1 MTEKNNTQVNLID
14 LFFYLLGKWYWFV
27 ACIVFFVGFAYYRY
41 AKTPLVFRSDAT
53 VIIKDPSNTRATVH
67 MDNYSSLINHVS
79 MSNEILQ
86 LKSKQLMGETLM
98 SLGANVNYT
107 IQERLRSI
115 ELYDRTPVRLMVC
128 DGGGTGY
135 LLFKVVPGED
145 RTLSLVEG
153 EGSVRT
159 VELGDTIVVSGT
171 KVVLNP
177 TPYYSQ
183 YAGREV
189 TIGKFPP
196 YAAAQ
201 RFLARLKVSQTE
213 SDGTILQLSLQDN
226 NLQRASDVLNTLVT
240 KYNED
245 AIREKNRIA
254 VNTAA
259 FINERLDIIQGELG
273 EVEDSLAQFKSSER
287 IMDVNEAAGEYLSE
301 SKGYGAEIVKIE
313 TRSRLARYLKDYL
326 LSAFRSFEPVPVNTG
341 LEDANIEASI
351 ASYNEMILQRDR
363 LVRGSSAES
372 PAVRQIEAGIMPL
385 RQNIISG
392 IDNLLSSLSTRKAE
406 LTRLEQESIRK
417 FTTMPAKARELVS
430 IERQQKIK
438 EALYVFLLN
447 KREENALTQAMV
459 DNNARMIDSA
469 EGPALPIYPQ
479 RNKILLL
486 GLLLGIFLPAVILI
500 SRLFIDTK
508 IRGRRDLESVGNL
521 PFLADI
527 PVIRSGRRIVHRKQ
541 QKKEGMH
548 KVEYTFESSKVF
560 REAMRMMCTNI
571 DYMKPEGC
579 FCPVLMTTSFNVGV
593 GKSFITR
600 NIAACLAD
608 ARKKVI
614 IVDADLR
621 KRSISDWFGKKH
633 HVQGLSNYLVSK
645 EIPIDDIITP
655 DIIAGVDFVPAG
667 HIPPNPTELLSRSR
681 FDELIE
687 TLRSRYDYV
696 ILDGTPVNMVADS
709 FVIGRKVD
717 MNLFVLRGGL
727 SDRRQLPM
735 VENLLKEG
743 RLKHLSI
750 ILNGTDAK
758 HSYGYS
764 YGYGYGYGYGYY
776 GSGYYGAGYGEK

>member
-27 ACIVFFVGFAYYRY
+27 ACIILFVGIAYYRY

-86 LKSKQLMGETLM
+86 LQSKQLMSEVLRT
-98 SLGANVNYT
+98 LGANVNYT
-107 IQERLRSI
+107 VKERLRDI
-115 ELYDRTPVRLMVC
+115 ELYDRTPVRLQVC
-128 DGGGTGY
+128 DNGGTGY
-135 LLFKVVPGED
+135 LLFTVTPEND
-145 RTLSLVEG
+145 RSVLLDTGEG
-153 EGSVRT
+153 EERSVA
-159 VELGDTIVVSGT
+159 LGDTIVIRGT

-177 TPYYSQ
+177 TGTYSL
-183 YAGREV
+183 YLGREL

-196 YAAAQ
+196 YVAAT

-213 SDGTILQLSLQDN
+213 SDGTILQLSMQDN
-226 NLQRASDVLNTLVT
+226 NLRRASDVLNTLIS

-259 FINERLDIIQGELG
+259 FIDDRLGIIQSELG
-273 EVEDSLAQFKSSER
+273 EVESDLAQFKSAEH
-287 IMDVNEAAGEYLSE
+287 IMDVNEAAGEYLE
-301 SKGYGAEIVKIE
+301 QSKGYNAEIVKIE
-313 TRSRLARYLKDYL
+313 TRARLASYLRDYL
-326 LSAFRSFEPVPVNTG
+326 LSAFNTYEPVPVNTG

-351 ASYNEMILQRDR
+351 NGYNEMILQRDR

-372 PAVRQIEAGIMPL
+372 PAVRQLEESIAPV

-406 LTRLEQESIRK
+406 LARLEQESIRK
-417 FTTMPAKARELVS
+417 FTSMPAKARELVS

-469 EGPALPIYPQ
+469 EGPATPIYPQ
-479 RNKILLL
+479 RNKMLLL
-486 GLLLGIFLPAVILI
+486 GLLLGIFLPSLILI
-500 SRLFIDTK
+500 SKLFLDTK
-508 IRGRRDLESVGNL
+508 IRGRRDLESLGNL

-527 PVIRSGRRIVHRKQ
+527 PVIRSGRKIVYRKQ
-541 QKKEGMH
+541 KKREGSP

-579 FCPVLMTTSFNVGV
+579 STPVLMTTSFNVGV

-645 EIPIDDIITP
+645 EVPVDDVILH
-655 DIIAGVDFVPAG
+655 DVMEGVDFVPAG
-667 HIPPNPTELLSRSR
+667 HIPPNPTELLGRGR
-681 FDELIE
+681 FEGLIE
-687 TLRSRYDYV
+687 ELRSRYDYI

-709 FVIGRKVD
+709 FVIGRLVD
-717 MNLFVLRGGL
+717 MNLFVLRSGL
-727 SDRRQLPM
+727 SDRRQIPM
-735 VENLLKEG
+735 VDNLIKEG

-750 ILNGTDAK
+750 ILNGTDAR

-776 GSGYYGAGYGEK
+776 GSGYYGSGYGGK

>member
-1 MTEKNNTQVNLID
+1 MTEKNNSQINLVD

-27 ACIVFFVGFAYYRY
+27 LCIIVFVGLAYYRY

-86 LKSKQLMGETLM
+86 LQSKQLMAEALR

-107 IQERLRSI
+107 VQERLRNI
-115 ELYDRTPVRLMVC
+115 ELYDHTPVQMTYC
-128 DGGGTGY
+128 DEGGNGY
-135 LLFKVVPGED
+135 LLFDLTPCTD
-145 RTLSLVEG
+145 SLVSIDTRDG
-153 EGSVRT
+153 LVR
-159 VELGDTIVVSGT
+159 EFRLGDTLTIHGTRIVLEPT
-171 KVVLNP
+171 K
-177 TPYYSQ
+177 YYRRFRDNKITL
-183 YAGREV
+183 A
-189 TIGKFPP
+189 KFPP
-196 YAAAQ
+196 YAAA
-201 RFLARLKVSQTE
+201 RHFLARLKVTQTE

-226 NLQRASDVLNTLVT
+226 NLQRASDVLNALIA

-245 AIREKNRIA
+245 AIRDKNRIA

-259 FINERLDIIQGELG
+259 FIDERLSIIQQELG
-273 EVEDSLAQFKSSER
+273 TVESDLASFKSSER
-287 IMDVNEAAGEYLSE
+287 IMDVNESANEYLEE

-313 TRSRLARYLKDYL
+313 TRARLASYLKDYL
-326 LSAFRSFEPVPVNTG
+326 RKAFNSYEPVPVNTG
-341 LEDANIEASI
+341 LDDPNIEASI
-351 ASYNEMILQRDR
+351 AGYNDMILQRDR
-363 LVRGSSAES
+363 LVRGSSAQS
-372 PAVRQIEAGIMPL
+372 PAVKQVEANIAPV
-385 RQNIISG
+385 RQNIVSA
-392 IDNLLSSLSTRKAE
+392 IDNLLSSLNTRKAE
-406 LTRLEQESIRK
+406 LSRLEKASIKK
-417 FTTMPAKARELVS
+417 FTSMPAKARELVA

-469 EGPALPIYPQ
+469 EGPASPIYPQ
-479 RNKILLL
+479 RNKMLLL
-486 GLLLGIFLPAVILI
+486 GLLMGIFLPALLLI
-500 SRLFIDTK
+500 SRIFIDTK
-508 IRGRRDLESVGNL
+508 IRGRRDLDSIANL

-527 PVIRSGRRIVHRKQ
+527 PSIKSGRKIVHRKQ
-541 QKKEGMH
+541 KKSPEGP

-560 REAMRMMCTNI
+560 REAMRMMCANI

-579 FCPVLMTTSFNVGV
+579 TSPVLMTTSFNVGV

-608 ARKKVI
+608 ACKKVI

-621 KRSISDWFGKKH
+621 KRSISDWFGRKH
-633 HVQGLSNYLVSK
+633 HMQGLSNYLVNK
-645 EIPIDDIITP
+645 EIGVDDVICQDLLP
-655 DIIAGVDFVPAG
+655 GVDFVPAG
-667 HIPPNPTELLSRSR
+667 HIPPNPTELLSRHR
-681 FDELIE
+681 FEELIE
-687 TLRSRYDYV
+687 ELRKRYDY
-696 ILDGTPVNMVADS
+696 IIMDGTPVNMVADS
-709 FVIGRKVD
+709 FVMGRLVD
-717 MNLFVLRGGL
+717 MNLFVLRSGL
-727 SDRRQLPM
+727 SDRRQIPM
-735 VENLLKEG
+735 VDNLLKEG

-776 GSGYYGAGYGEK
+776 GSGYYGSGYEGK